1 MDGIRQLQRQ
11 LHNFPLS
18 RGQYISQSCRDI
30 YTTPLYREFRELQ
43 KLEDESNPEFVV
55 EIVLLFFQV
64 SEKLLNNL
72 TSSLQEQIVDYKQ
85 VDAHV
90 YQFKGSSSRHAPSSD
105 DRLDVEPVVPSVD
118 RPDISRSTGAPRV
131 KNMCVALGNY
141 CDEKNLEGCVRCL
154 QQLKHEYNLVKSKL
168 EALLRPGAKNL
179 GSWWVNSGDGA
190 SRISLISTL
199 VKQRDGE

>member
-30 YTTPLYREFRELQ
+30 YTTPLYREKGLLDDQFRELQ

-85 VDAHV
+85 VDVHV
-90 YQFKGSSSRHAPSSD
+90 YQFKGSSSRYRFIHAFFFFFG
-105 DRLDVEPVVPSVD
+105 LNL
-118 RPDISRSTGAPRV
+118 IGAPRV

-168 EALLRPGAKNL
+168 EALLRLEQKILAAG
-179 GSWWVNSGDGA
+179 GSIPVMVQVE
-190 SRISLISTL
+190 L
-199 VKQRDGE
+199 V

>member
-30 YTTPLYREFRELQ
+30 YTTPLYREGLLDDQFRELQ

-90 YQFKGSSSRHAPSSD
+90 YQFKGSSSS
-105 DRLDVEPVVPSVD
+105 
-118 RPDISRSTGAPRV
+118 IGAPRV

-141 CDEKNLEGCVRCL
+141 CDEKNLEGY
-154 QQLKHEYNLVKSKL
+154 QLSPLGWNIAKYGWKMLKQPEQTALVWK
-168 EALLRPGAKNL
+168 
-179 GSWWVNSGDGA
+179 
-190 SRISLISTL
+190 IC
-199 VKQRDGE
+199 

>member
-30 YTTPLYREFRELQ
+30 YTTPLYREGLLDDQFRELQ

-90 YQFKGSSSRHAPSSD
+90 YQFKGSSSR
-105 DRLDVEPVVPSVD
+105 
-118 RPDISRSTGAPRV
+118 
-131 KNMCVALGNY
+131 
-141 CDEKNLEGCVRCL
+141 CVRCL

-168 EALLRPGAKNL
+168 EALLRLEQKILAAG
-179 GSWWVNSGDGA
+179 GSIPVMVQVE
-190 SRISLISTL
+190 L
-199 VKQRDGE
+199 V

>member
-90 YQFKGSSSRHAPSSD
+90 YQFKGSSSSC
-105 DRLDVEPVVPSVD
+105 
-118 RPDISRSTGAPRV
+118 APRV

-168 EALLRPGAKNL
+168 EALLTGAKNL